1 MKPKPK
7 TETEYPYF
15 MATLHR
21 AINRAIINPGRRF
34 GVFYNRETRKFYAV
48 HDPERFLKSESLA
61 KTTDLHCTVHHFES
75 QTVINWPTNP

>member
-7 TETEYPYF
+7 TETEYPDF

-34 GVFYNRETRKFYAV
+34 GIYYKPETRRFYV
-48 HDPERFLKSESLA
+48 LPEPVDRTEPIFADVE
-61 KTTDLHCTVHHFES
+61 LHGTVHHFES